1 MPRTDHDSWDIT
13 QSVGATALGVAAA
26 RAAETARERPLF
38 SDPFARVF
46 LDAAG
51 QGIWSLFDIS
61 ALPRELAE
69 VDPELPARMES
80 LTDLFACRTAFIDEF
95 FRAAADAEL
104 RQVVILAAGLDARA
118 WRLPWPRGTR
128 VYELD
133 LPKVLEFK
141 SSTLRAHGAKPTAE
155 RIEVPV
161 DLRDDWP
168 AALRDAGFDARTP
181 TAWSAEG
188 LLRYLPAHA
197 QDLLLER
204 IQALS
209 CVGSRLAVNAPTNEV
224 LDPENLAREL
234 EQAKRLQALA
244 ARLSKTDAPD
254 LHDLWYAEERSD
266 VGQWLYAHGW
276 RVSVTNSD
284 EAIVQCGRDS
294 TSNGFLVG
302 RTNQFISAE
311 RLN

>member
-26 RAAETARERPLF
+26 RAAETARSRPLF

-51 QGIWSLFDIS
+51 PGIWSLFDSS
-61 ALPRELAE
+61 ALPTDLVD
-69 VDPELPARMES
+69 VDPELPARMQS

-95 FRAAADAEL
+95 FGAAADAAL

-118 WRLPWPRGTR
+118 WRLSWPRGTR

-141 SSTLRAHGAKPTAE
+141 SATLRAHGAKPTAE
-155 RIEVPV
+155 RIEVPI
-161 DLRDDWP
+161 DLRGDWP
-168 AALRDAGFDARTP
+168 AALQDAGFDTRTP

-188 LLRYLPAHA
+188 LLRYLQAQA

-224 LDPENLAREL
+224 LDPENLAREF
-234 EQAKRLQALA
+234 EQAKRLQAAA
-244 ARLSKTDAPD
+244 ARLSNTDAPD

-266 VGQWLYAHGW
+266 VGQWLRAHGW

-284 EAIVQCGRDS
+284 EAIAHCGRDS
-294 TSNGFLVG
+294 TNDGFLIG

-311 RLN
+311 RLT

>member
-51 QGIWSLFDIS
+51 KGIWSLFDIS
-61 ALPRELAE
+61 ALPTELAD

-118 WRLPWPRGTR
+118 WRLPWPRGAR
-128 VYELD
+128 IYELD

-141 SSTLRAHGAKPTAE
+141 SSTLRAHGAKPASE
-155 RIEVPV
+155 RIEVPI
-161 DLRDDWP
+161 DLREDWP
-168 AALRDAGFDARTP
+168 AALWQAGFDAAIP

-188 LLRYLPAHA
+188 LLRYLPARA

-209 CVGSRLAVNAPTNEV
+209 CVGSRLAVNAPTSDV
-224 LDPENLAREL
+224 LDPENLERDL
-234 EQAKRLQALA
+234 EQAKRMQAAA
-244 ARLSKTDAPD
+244 ARLGNTDAPD
-254 LHDLWYAEERSD
+254 LHELWYAEERTD
-266 VGQWLYAHGW
+266 VGHWLDEHGW
-276 RVSVTNSD
+276 RVSVMNSD
-284 EAIVQCGRDS
+284 EVMAQHGRR
-294 TSNGFLVG
+294 TTGNGVATAP
-302 RTNQFISAE
+302 TNLFISAE
-311 RLN
+311 RVK